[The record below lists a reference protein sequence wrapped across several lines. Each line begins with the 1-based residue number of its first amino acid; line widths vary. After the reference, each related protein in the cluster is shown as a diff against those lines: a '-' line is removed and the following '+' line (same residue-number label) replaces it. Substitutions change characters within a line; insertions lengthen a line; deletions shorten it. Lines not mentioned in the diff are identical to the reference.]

1 MQQTHPPQQSDSVDP
16 MVIDLDGTLLQT
28 DLLVESLI
36 YYLKK
41 NLFNLFRVLGWLLR
55 GRSYLKRQLAM
66 AFDLDVS
73 LLPCNQDLL
82 AYVQSEKECGR
93 KIYLATA
100 ADQILAE
107 KIADRCGFFD
117 GVLASDGKLNLKGA
131 AKAKLLKDMF
141 PQGFIYAGNSAADL
155 PVWRQA
161 TAAVLVNTSKS
172 TQRRAREAGKMIRNF
187 PRPPQWPAL
196 VRSARL
202 HQWAKNG
209 LIFIP
214 LILSG
219 QLVYSQ
225 AVLATVLSFIAMGF
239 VASSSYFINDLWDL
253 SDDRQHW
260 SKKLRPLASG
270 ALSLHTAG
278 VFIAA
283 ALTLGFAI
291 AAIVGEGVFTAIALY
306 LAVSLS
312 YSFALKRA
320 PLIDSFVL
328 ASLFSLRLIIGI
340 VASGA
345 TPSAWLI
352 VFSMFFFSSLSLAK
366 RYVEIQRVKGTANLE
381 LAGRGY
387 RVTDA
392 PLVLGAGLAT
402 GIGAVLI
409 MVLYLIE
416 DAFQQTFY
424 GNVSWLWGFP
434 IILQLFVY
442 RIWLVCQRGE
452 MDDDPVLFALRDGAS
467 LALFAAATVCFFMAW
482 LS

>member
-1 MQQTHPPQQSDSVDP
+1 MEETNHKQHKDSVDP
-16 MVIDLDGTLLQT
+16 LVIDLDGTLLRT
-28 DLLVESLI
+28 DLLVESI
-36 YYLKK
+36 IFYLKK
-41 NLFNLFRVLGWLLR
+41 NIFNIFQLLTWLLR
-55 GRSYLKRQLAM
+55 GRSHLKRQLAKE
-66 AFDLDVS
+66 FDPNVS
-73 LLPCNQDLL
+73 LLPCNQDLV
-82 AYVQSEKECGR
+82 AFARTEMEDGR
-93 KIYLATA
+93 EIYLATA
-100 ADQILAE
+100 TDQILAE
-107 KIADRCGFFD
+107 KIADHFGFFD

-131 AKAKLLKDMF
+131 AKANQLRDKF
-141 PQGFIYAGNSAADL
+141 PQGFTYAGNSAADL
-155 PVWRQA
+155 PVWQQA
-161 TAAVLVNTSKS
+161 SAAVLVNTSKG
-172 TQRRAREAGKMIRNF
+172 TERRARKAGKVIRNF
-187 PRPPQWPAL
+187 PRPAQWPAL
-196 VRSARL
+196 LRSARL
-202 HQWAKNG
+202 HQWAKNS

-219 QLVYSQ
+219 QLVYSE

-239 VASSSYFINDLWDL
+239 IASSSYFINDLWDL
-253 SDDRQHW
+253 SDDRRHG

-270 ALSLHTAG
+270 DLSLHTAG

-283 ALTLGFAI
+283 ALVIGFVI
-291 AAIVGEGVFTAIALY
+291 AAIVGEGVFTAIVLY

-366 RYVEIQRVKGTANLE
+366 RYAEIQRIKDTANPE

-392 PLVLGAGLAT
+392 PLVLGTGLAT

-434 IILQLFVY
+434 VILQLFVY

-452 MDDDPVLFALRDGAS
+452 MDDDPVLFTLKDGPS
-467 LALFAAATVCFFMAW
+467 LTLFAAATICFFMAW